1 MFFSVLMCSVEIN
14 PKFLEALAPK
24 TRGVKSWKYVSS
36 SSSSTIF
43 IFNKLHHLLS
53 YHCNCQFSQC
63 NCQSHTVTNR
73 VEGAMNLPRSVKKG
87 GFCLSVCMTYSVC
100 HENPDLQLFS
110 SLFAQEDDTCA
121 RRYRS
126 SSLVTW
132 LQRLKE
138 GQERRRSRGAKC
150 LQLEIRRGPI
160 LPVNHISKPLSV
172 VIAFWTEQ
180 CFCQH
185 GDTRNKKEMLR

>member
-1 MFFSVLMCSVEIN
+1 MFNLIVSPIGLKE
-14 PKFLEALAPK
+14 LY
-24 TRGVKSWKYVSS
+24 TRFCILKERQ
-36 SSSSTIF
+36 ICF
-43 IFNKLHHLLS
+43 
-53 YHCNCQFSQC
+53 
-63 NCQSHTVTNR
+63 
-73 VEGAMNLPRSVKKG
+73 
-87 GFCLSVCMTYSVC
+87 FCLYFC
-100 HENPDLQLFS
+100 HENTDLEFFS
-110 SLFAQEDDTCA
+110 SLFAQKDDT
-121 RRYRS
+121 RRYRPS
-126 SSLVTW
+126 ASVTW

-185 GDTRNKKEMLR
+185 GDTRNKKRNA

>member
-138 GQERRRSRGAKC
+138 GQEK
-150 LQLEIRRGPI
+150 

-185 GDTRNKKEMLR
+185 GDTRNKTIKDGGISP